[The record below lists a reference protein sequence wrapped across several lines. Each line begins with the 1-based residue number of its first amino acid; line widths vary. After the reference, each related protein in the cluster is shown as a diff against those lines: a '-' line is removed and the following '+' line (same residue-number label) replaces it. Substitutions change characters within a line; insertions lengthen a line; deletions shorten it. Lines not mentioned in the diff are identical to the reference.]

1 MVHVKEKVELLAPVG
16 SIESLYAAVEN
27 GADAV
32 YLGGKMFNARQYA
45 SNFDREE
52 LKKAV
57 EYAHIKDV
65 KVYVTVNILLS
76 DSEFK
81 EALEYISFLYNI
93 DVDAI
98 IIQDLGLASLVKKL
112 LPDFEIHGSTQM
124 TIINQ
129 YGAKF
134 LEELGFTRVVL
145 GRELSLKEIK
155 YIKDET
161 NIELEGFIH
170 GALCISY
177 SGQCLMS
184 SIIGG
189 RSGNRGRCAQPCR
202 MPYTL
207 VNAETGQIVSQ
218 KLDKKFLLSTRD
230 LNTIEDLNM
239 IIKSGIISLK
249 IEGRMKRPEY
259 VAVIVSKYRKA
270 LDNLYN
276 RIDRVISKEDKK
288 ELLQIFNRKFTRGY
302 ILGDFGRDLV
312 AIDRPDN
319 RGVYIGRV
327 IDIDKKYIYILLEDS
342 LHVGD
347 GIEITDNKGNKDGI
361 VVNSIFSKGKQVK
374 SCREGEIA
382 KIKRI
387 GNIKKDSKVYKTSD
401 VLLLENAKK
410 SFTERDKLKKIDIY
424 MEVEIKIGH
433 PIKMFLWDDRGN
445 YVTIV
450 SEERVQE
457 GENIY
462 LTEEKVIKQLSKLG
476 GTHYV
481 LKDINVKL
489 ENNSMIPVSV
499 LNKLR
504 REAIEE
510 LNRKRAIINKRIE
523 INEKDILNKMQDIIE
538 KSKPYVK
545 TNNRLIS
552 VSIQSFKQ
560 FAKIDLN
567 KLDRVYIS
575 YYEGV
580 NESIK
585 EIKKYGKEV
594 YLQTERILTSLDFKT
609 LNRQIRDIGIE
620 NIDGISVS
628 NLGTLKYIKDNFDTN
643 IHCDIGINAYNSF
656 TMKFLEEYGVKSVT
670 LSPELKLSQIKNI
683 CLNTNLICE
692 TIGYGYLPVMIS
704 KYCPFSIIK
713 GCLSDRE
720 CDRCKFRYGYG
731 LKDRL
736 GKVFRIVRKGKVTT
750 IYNSQPLVVIENLK
764 EIYNSKVDMI
774 RLDFTFEDDIKEI
787 QTMYYEFANDN
798 IDEKNVVEFINK
810 IKKSRGLTKGHY
822 YRGVL

>member
-1 MVHVKEKVELLAPVG
+1 MKEKIELLAPVG

-45 SNFDREE
+45 SNFDKEE
-52 LKKAV
+52 LKKAI

-98 IIQDLGLASLVKKL
+98 IIQDLGLANLVRKL
-112 LPDFEIHGSTQM
+112 LPDFELHGSTQM

-145 GRELSLKEIK
+145 GRELSVEEIK
-155 YIKDET
+155 YIKDKT

-207 VNAETGQIVSQ
+207 VNAETGQTISS
-218 KLDKKFLLSTRD
+218 KLDKRFLLSTRD
-230 LNTIEDLNM
+230 LNTIEDLNK
-239 IIKSGIISLK
+239 IVKAGIISLK

-259 VAVIVSKYRKA
+259 VAVIVNKYKKE

-276 RIDRVISKEDKK
+276 GIDRVISKEDKK
-288 ELLQIFNRKFTRGY
+288 ELLQIFNREFTKGY
-302 ILGDFGRDLV
+302 ILGDFGKNLV

-319 RGVYIGRV
+319 RGVYIGKV
-327 IDIDKKYIYILLEDS
+327 IDVDKKYIYILLEDS
-342 LHVGD
+342 MNVGD
-347 GIEITDNKGNKDGI
+347 GIEITDNKGNKNGI
-361 VVNSIFSKGKQVK
+361 IVNSIFLKGKRVE
-374 SCREGEIA
+374 SCRKGEVA
-382 KIKRI
+382 KIKKI

-401 VLLLENAKK
+401 VLLLEKARK
-410 SFTERDKLKKIDIY
+410 SFTERDKLKKIDVY

-433 PIKMFLWDDRGN
+433 PIKMHLWDDRGN
-445 YVTIV
+445 YVTIE
-450 SEERVQE
+450 SEEKVQE
-457 GENIY
+457 GTNIF

-481 LKDINVKL
+481 LKDINISL
-489 ENNSMIPVSV
+489 QNNSMIPVSV

-510 LNRKRAIINKRIE
+510 LNKKRAIINKRIE
-523 INEKDILNKMQDIIE
+523 ISEKDILNKMKDIIE

-545 TNNRLIS
+545 TRNKLLSI
-552 VSIQSFKQ
+552 SIQSYKQ
-560 FAKIDLN
+560 FKKIDLN

-575 YYEGV
+575 YCEGI
-580 NESIK
+580 NECIE
-585 EIKKYGKEV
+585 EIKKYDKEV
-594 YLQTERILTSLDFKT
+594 YLQTEKILTNSDFET
-609 LNRQIRDIGIE
+609 LNCQIKSIGIE

-628 NLGTLKYIKDNFDTN
+628 NLGTLKYIKENFDTN
-643 IHCDIGINAYNSF
+643 IHCDVGINAFNSF
-656 TMKFLEEYGVKSVT
+656 TLKFLEEYGVKSVT
-670 LSPELKLSQIKNI
+670 LSPELKLNQIKNI
-683 CLNTNLICE
+683 CLNTNLMCE

-713 GCLSDRE
+713 GCLSDKE

-736 GKVFRIVRKGKVTT
+736 GKVFRTIRKRGTT
-750 IYNSQPLVVIENLK
+750 IIYNSQPLVVIENLK
-764 EIYNSKVDMI
+764 EIYNSNVDMV
-774 RLDFTFEDDIKEI
+774 RLDFTFEDDIKEV
-787 QTMYYEFANDN
+787 QTMYYDLANNN
-798 IDEKNVVEFINK
+798 IDEKNIVEFINK

>member
-1 MVHVKEKVELLAPVG
+1 MKEKIELLAPVG

-45 SNFDREE
+45 SNFDKEE
-52 LKKAV
+52 LKKAI

-76 DSEFK
+76 DFEFK

-98 IIQDLGLASLVKKL
+98 IIQDLGLANLVKKL
-112 LPDFEIHGSTQM
+112 LPDFELHGSTQM

-145 GRELSLKEIK
+145 GRELSIEEIK
-155 YIKDET
+155 YIKDKT
-161 NIELEGFIH
+161 DIELEGFIH

-207 VNAETGQIVSQ
+207 INAETGKKISS
-218 KLDKKFLLSTRD
+218 KLDKRFLLSTRD
-230 LNTIEDLNM
+230 LNTIEDLNK
-239 IIKSGIISLK
+239 IVKAGIISLK

-259 VAVIVSKYRKA
+259 VAVIVNKYKKA

-276 RIDRVISKEDKK
+276 RSDRAISKEDKK
-288 ELLQIFNRKFTRGY
+288 ELLQIFNREFTKGY
-302 ILGDFGRDLV
+302 ILGDFGKDLV

-319 RGVYIGRV
+319 RGVYIGKV
-327 IDIDKKYIYILLEDS
+327 IDVDKKYIYILLEDS
-342 LHVGD
+342 LNIGD
-347 GIEITDNKGNKDGI
+347 GIEITDNKGNKNGI
-361 VVNSIFSKGKQVK
+361 IVDSIFSKGKRVE
-374 SCREGEIA
+374 SCRKGEVA
-382 KIKRI
+382 KIKKN
-387 GNIKKDSKVYKTSD
+387 GNVKKDSKVYKTSD
-401 VLLLENAKK
+401 VLLLEKVRK

-424 MEVEIKIGH
+424 MEVEIKIGN
-433 PIKMFLWDDRGN
+433 PIKMHLWDDRGN
-445 YVTIV
+445 YVTIE
-450 SEERVQE
+450 SKEKVQE
-457 GENIY
+457 GTNIF

-476 GTHYV
+476 ATHYV
-481 LKDINVKL
+481 LKDINISL
-489 ENNSMIPVSV
+489 QNNSMVPVSI

-510 LNRKRAIINKRIE
+510 LNKKRAIINKRIE
-523 INEKDILNKMQDIIE
+523 ISQKDILNKMEDIIE

-545 TNNRLIS
+545 TRNKLLSI
-552 VSIQSFKQ
+552 SIQSPKQ
-560 FAKIDLN
+560 FEKIDLN

-575 YYEGV
+575 YWEGI
-580 NESIK
+580 NKCIE
-585 EIKKYGKEV
+585 EIKKHNKEV
-594 YLQTERILTSLDFKT
+594 YLQTEKILTNLDFET
-609 LNRQIRDIGIE
+609 LNYQIKSIGIE

-628 NLGTLKYIKDNFDTN
+628 NLGTLKYIKENFDTN
-643 IHCDIGINAYNSF
+643 IHCDIGINAFNSF
-656 TMKFLEEYGVKSVT
+656 TLKFLEEYGVKSVT
-670 LSPELKLSQIKNI
+670 LSPELRLNQIKNI
-683 CLNTNLICE
+683 CLNTNLMCE

-704 KYCPFSIIK
+704 KYCPFSVIK
-713 GCLSDRE
+713 GCLSDEE

-736 GKVFRIVRKGKVTT
+736 GKVFRIIRKRGTTT

-764 EIYNSKVDMI
+764 EIYNSNVDMI
-774 RLDFTFEDDIKEI
+774 RLDFTFEDDIKEV
-787 QTMYYEFANDN
+787 QTMYYEFANNN
-798 IDEKNVVEFINK
+798 IAEKNIIEFVNK
-810 IKKSRGLTKGHY
+810 IKKNTGLTKGHY